1 MEDLGQIRIVDRRIH
16 AFQVGGVTVTRIV
29 ELEGPGPGTFVLPQA
44 TPENVKR
51 FAWLVP
57 HFATPDGQ
65 VNMSIHAFVIESEG
79 KRILVDTCVGNFKRR
94 SVPSW
99 NDLRGPF
106 LDDLRE
112 AGCPRES
119 IDVVLCTHLHVDHVG
134 WNTMKEGG
142 RWVPTFPRARYLFA
156 RAEWEYWSTLQGPEA
171 EAFGDVL
178 GDSVRPIVE
187 AGLADLVETD
197 HVVTGEVRLEPTPGH
212 TPGHVSVRIRSKG
225 AEGVVTGDLMH
236 HPIQM
241 ARPDWGSAFD
251 YDGEAA
257 ETTRRKFLE
266 AHADR
271 PVRVFGTHFATPSVG
286 RIVRDD
292 GAYRFEV

>member
-1 MEDLGQIRIVDRRIH
+1 MEDLSQVRVVDRRIH
-16 AFQVGGVTVTRIV
+16 AFQVGAVRVTRIV
-29 ELEGPGPGTFVLPQA
+29 ELEGPSPGTFVLPQA

-51 FAWLVP
+51 VPWLVP
-57 HFATPDGQ
+57 HFATAEGALHL
-65 VNMSIHAFVIESEG
+65 SIHAFVVESEG
-79 KRILVDTCVGNFKRR
+79 KRIVVDTCVGNDKRR
-94 SVPSW
+94 NVPSW
-99 NDLRGPF
+99 NDLHGPF

-112 AGCPRES
+112 AGFPRES

-134 WNTMKEGG
+134 WNTMKEAG

-156 RAEWEYWSTLQGPEA
+156 RAEWDYWSSLQGEEA

-187 AGLADLVETD
+187 GGLADLVEPD
-197 HVVTGEVRLEPTPGH
+197 HVVTSEVRLEPTPGH

-225 AEGVVTGDLMH
+225 AEGVITGDLMH

-251 YDGEAA
+251 FDAGAA

-266 AHADR
+266 ANADR
-271 PVRVFGTHFATPSVG
+271 PVRVFGTHFATPCAG
-286 RIVRDD
+286 RIVRDA
-292 GAYRFEV
+292 GAFRFDV